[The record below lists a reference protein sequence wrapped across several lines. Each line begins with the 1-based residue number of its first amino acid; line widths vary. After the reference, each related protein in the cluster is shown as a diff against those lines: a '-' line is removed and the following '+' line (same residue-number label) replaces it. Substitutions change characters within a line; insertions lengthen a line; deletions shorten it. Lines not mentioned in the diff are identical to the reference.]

1 MTVIVTL
8 FAALRLPLLTV
19 SLKTKSVALLT
30 VGAVK
35 LTVEVDAPLSV
46 RAVPE
51 VCVHAQVTELE
62 EISLEPVATPLR
74 DTVLPLYTVLG
85 E

>member
-19 SLKTKSVALLT
+19 SLNTKSVAVVT

-35 LTVEVDAPLSV
+35 LTVDVDAPLSV
-46 RAVPE
+46 NATPE
-51 VCVHAQVTELE
+51 VCVQAQVTELE
-62 EISLEPVATPLR
+62 EISLDPVATPLS
-74 DTVLPLYTVLG
+74 DTVLPL
-85 E
+85 